1 MQTYKI
7 TEKTKPDEYLLVE
20 EGGIYGELYLRTA
33 ETLEEAHASR
43 VACLNAGSY
52 RTTTPVAAPVSLLSH
67 PQFFDVVGALLDSL
81 DDMEYPELKR
91 ETLVIEN
98 VDLSL
103 LENQRIALRRV
114 LTQSWMGASLAA
126 DVETLAG
133 LENMLDDWSDQRAR
147 EAGPSC
153 AGRVDKKN

>member
-1 MQTYKI
+1 M
-7 TEKTKPDEYLLVE
+7 TKPDEYLLVQ
-20 EGGIYGELYLRTA
+20 EGGSYGELYLRTA

-81 DDMEYPELKR
+81 DDMEYPELKH

-114 LTQSWMGASLAA
+114 LTDFRSIGMAA

-153 AGRVDKKN
+153 AGRKDKKN

>member
-1 MQTYKI
+1 M
-7 TEKTKPDEYLLVE
+7 TKPDEYLLVQ
-20 EGGIYGELYLRTA
+20 EGGSYGELYLRTA

-81 DDMEYPELKR
+81 DDMEYPELKH

-114 LTQSWMGASLAA
+114 LTDFRSIGMAA

-153 AGRVDKKN
+153 AGRIDKKN

>member
-1 MQTYKI
+1 M
-7 TEKTKPDEYLLVE
+7 TKPDEYLLVQ
-20 EGGIYGELYLRTA
+20 EGGSYGELYLRTA
-33 ETLEEAHASR
+33 ETLEEAHAFR

-81 DDMEYPELKR
+81 DDMEYPELKH

-114 LTQSWMGASLAA
+114 LTDFRSIGMAA

-153 AGRVDKKN
+153 AGRIDKKN